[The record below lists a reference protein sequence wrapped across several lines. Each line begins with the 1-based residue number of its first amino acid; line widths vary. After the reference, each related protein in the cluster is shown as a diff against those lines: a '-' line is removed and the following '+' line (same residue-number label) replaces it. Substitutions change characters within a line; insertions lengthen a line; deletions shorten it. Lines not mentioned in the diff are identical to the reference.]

1 MYLTDLVNDYLTGL
15 NRINL
20 TQNHFIRI
28 FDEHFN
34 TTRRE
39 REREEM
45 RFWHIPGSNFIG
57 TKRER
62 VIRLH

>member
-15 NRINL
+15 DRINL

-45 RFWHIPGSNFIG
+45 RF
-57 TKRER
+57 
-62 VIRLH
+62 

>member
-1 MYLTDLVNDYLTGL
+1 MYLNDLLNDYLTGL

-34 TTRRE
+34 ITRRE
-39 REREEM
+39 RERE
-45 RFWHIPGSNFIG
+45 
-57 TKRER
+57 RER
-62 VIRLH
+62 RDEILTYS